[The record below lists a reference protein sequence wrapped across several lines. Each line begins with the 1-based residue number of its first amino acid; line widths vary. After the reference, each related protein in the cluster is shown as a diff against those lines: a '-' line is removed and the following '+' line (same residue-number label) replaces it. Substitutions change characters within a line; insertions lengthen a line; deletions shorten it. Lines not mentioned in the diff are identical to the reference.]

1 MFFMNKREIKCINLE
16 KCLEGCYGI
25 SGSRKLV
32 IFYIHPKFFE
42 KGLVLER
49 PFPYVQFASQE
60 ALTV

>member
-1 MFFMNKREIKCINLE
+1 MPWNFWFKKTGYLQ
-16 KCLEGCYGI
+16 
-25 SGSRKLV
+25 
-32 IFYIHPKFFE
+32 E